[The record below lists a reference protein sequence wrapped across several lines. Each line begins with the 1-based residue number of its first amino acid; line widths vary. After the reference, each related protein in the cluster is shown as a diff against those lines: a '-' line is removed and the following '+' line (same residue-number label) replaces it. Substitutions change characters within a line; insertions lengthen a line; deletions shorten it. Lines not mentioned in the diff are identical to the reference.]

1 MKERKGFTLIELLVV
16 IAIIAVLMGILMP
29 ALRRVREQARMNSCM
44 ANLRQW
50 SFVFTMYSGD
60 NDGKF
65 FSGNNDRGYWWVYQL
80 NEELKDWTRNKTWF
94 CPTATKPIQDRN
106 GASAQTFNIYNA
118 WGIYGGDGSNANLGK
133 HGIAGSYGL
142 NGYLIRASGDTF
154 EGGVPTRDGHRIYSM
169 IKNANNVP
177 VMMDALR
184 FDLWPRP
191 EDPPAD
197 NEVAAWSGN
206 NMGRCCIN
214 RHGGFLSSS
223 FADNSA
229 RKVGLKELY
238 VLEWYPKWN
247 IAGPYTIAGGV
258 SSRTEAWPDWIRRYN
273 DY

>member
-65 FSGNNDRGYWWVYQL
+65 FSGIDGTPGYWWTRQL
-80 NEELKDWTRNKTWF
+80 TPELQDWKRNKTWF
-94 CPTATKPIQDRN
+94 CPTAIKPIILEDGSN
-106 GASAQTFNIYNA
+106 AQTFNIYNA
-118 WGIYGGDGSNANLGK
+118 WGIFTGAEEGK
-133 HGIAGSYGL
+133 NGTSGSYGL
-142 NGYLIRASGDTF
+142 NGYLINTKAATF
-154 EGGVPTRDGHRIYSM
+154 EGGVPVRDGHRLYSM
-169 IKNANNVP
+169 VKNANNVP

-184 FDLWPRP
+184 FDLWPQ
-191 EDPPAD
+191 ESDAPAD
-197 NEVAAWSGN
+197 NEEAAWSGN

-214 RHGGFLSSS
+214 RHGGFISAC

-238 VLEWYPKWN
+238 VLDWYPKWN

-258 SSRTEAWPDWIRRYN
+258 SSRTDAWPDWIRRYN